1 VSASEAGTNRIDRP
15 RPTEEKRM
23 TLPYRVVAWSTG
35 NVGVH
40 AIAGIDAR
48 PDLEL
53 VGLWV
58 SNPGKV
64 GRDAGELAGLGRT
77 LGVAAT
83 GDAEELFALEPD
95 VIVHTAMADHRLPE
109 ALGDLARIL
118 RAGVNVVSSGPVFLQ
133 YPFDVVDGSMIEPLQ
148 EAALAGGVSL
158 FVNGVDPGFA
168 NDALPLVLT
177 GVSERIDELRV
188 AEVLNYDT
196 YDQPMV
202 IFDIMGFGRPM
213 ENVPMI
219 LQPGVLTMAWGSVVR
234 QLAVGLDVELDSVEE
249 WYERVAAPETFEVDS
264 GTIEAGTA
272 AALHFEV
279 RGIRN
284 GRAVIVLEHVTRLR
298 DDLAPEWPQPAGQG
312 CYRVRITGEPNYTLD
327 LQLVGSDGD
336 HNTAGLKATAMRLVN
351 AIPAVVAAPPG
362 LVTALD
368 LPLVSGRGLV
378 SP

>member
-1 VSASEAGTNRIDRP
+1 
-15 RPTEEKRM
+15 M
-23 TLPYRVVAWSTG
+23 TKTYRVVAWSTG

-58 SNPGKV
+58 SNPDKV
-64 GRDAGELAGLGRT
+64 GRDAGDLAGLGRT

-83 GDAEELFALEPD
+83 NDVESLLALQPD
-95 VIVHTAMADHRLPE
+95 VVVHTAMADHRLME
-109 ALGDLARIL
+109 ALGDLQRLL

-133 YPFDVVDGSMIEPLQ
+133 YPYGVVDDSMITPVD
-148 EAALAGGVSL
+148 EAALEGGVSL

-168 NDALPLVLT
+168 NDALPLVLS

-188 AEVLNYDT
+188 SEVLNYNT
-196 YDQPMV
+196 YNQPMV
-202 IFDIMGFGRPM
+202 IFDIMGFGRPI
-213 ENVPMI
+213 EDIPMI

-234 QLAVGLDVELDSVEE
+234 QLAAGLDVELDSVEE
-249 WYERVAAPETFEVDS
+249 WYERVPAPETFEVDS

-284 GRAVIVLEHVTRLR
+284 GRTVIVLEHVTRLR
-298 DDLAPEWPQPAGQG
+298 DDLAPEWPQPAGHG
-312 CYRVRITGEPNYTLD
+312 CYRVQVSGEPNYTLD
-327 LQLVGSDGD
+327 LQLLGSDGD

-351 AIPAVVAAPPG
+351 AIPAVVAARPG
-362 LVTALD
+362 LITALD
-368 LPLVSGRGLV
+368 LPPVTGRGLV
-378 SP
+378 S

>member
-1 VSASEAGTNRIDRP
+1 MSP
-15 RPTEEKRM
+15 
-23 TLPYRVVAWSTG
+23 PYRVVAWSTG

-64 GRDAGELAGLGRT
+64 GRDAGDLAGLGRT
-77 LGVAAT
+77 LGVTAT
-83 GDAEELFALEPD
+83 GDADQLLALRPD
-95 VIVHTAMADHRLPE
+95 VVVHTAMADHRLTE
-109 ALGDLARIL
+109 ALEDLARIL

-133 YPFDVVDGSMIEPLQ
+133 YPFAVVDQAMITPLQ
-148 EAALAGGVSL
+148 EAAAAGGVSL

-188 AEVLNYDT
+188 SEVLNYNT
-196 YDQPMV
+196 YNQPMV
-202 IFDIMGFGRPM
+202 IFDIMGFGRPLADT
-213 ENVPMI
+213 PMI

-234 QLAVGLDVELDSVEE
+234 QLAAGLDVELDSVEE
-249 WYERVAAPETFEVDS
+249 WYERLPAPETFTVDS
-264 GTIEAGTA
+264 GTIEQGTA

-279 RGIRN
+279 RGIRD
-284 GRAVIVLEHVTRLR
+284 GRAVIVVEHVTRLR
-298 DDLAPEWPQPAGQG
+298 DDLAPGWPQPAGQG
-312 CYRVRITGEPNYTLD
+312 CYRIQISGEPNYTLD

-351 AIPAVVAAPPG
+351 AIPAVVEGPAG
-362 LVTALD
+362 LLTALD
-368 LPLVSGRGLV
+368 LPLVTGRGLV
-378 SP
+378 AR